1 MADYLCN
8 PVAGEYLYQYNK
20 DVHSGKVSVYR
31 ESADPSVILYQ
42 NRYWMFGSM
51 SLGVWV
57 SDDLVHW
64 ENHRLPS
71 DLPLYDYAPDAKV
84 IDGWVYLCASNKDHN
99 CDFWRTRDILHGPYE
114 RFHGG
119 FPFWDPDLFEDEDGR
134 VYLYWGC
141 SAITPIYGVE
151 LDKSTMQAKG
161 ETVELI
167 HSDAFHRGYER
178 DGENNSITPVSDEEI
193 EKQYRAFLA
202 QRHLDDSKVPAL
214 YKPMIKGM
222 FAHRPYVEG
231 AWMTKHDGTYYLQCA
246 VTGTQYNVYA
256 DETFIS
262 NSPLGPFAPAD
273 SNPYSLMPG
282 GFLTGA
288 GHGSTFQDRDGNWWH
303 ASTSRISVHN
313 DNERRIGIW
322 PAGFDKDGNLF
333 CNQRYGDWPIRVD
346 HRRDPWANPEWF
358 LLSYHAQASA
368 TSQTP
373 DHPASLA
380 TDENIR
386 TWWKAA
392 DATSGQALTLD
403 LGSVMRINAVQ
414 INFADDKVNHPAPG
428 QIRQTS
434 SGMARY
440 IDGSKMVTRWKLEA
454 SVDGH
459 SFSTVKD
466 KSAANTN
473 LPHDLVVCEEGIP
486 ARYVRLTALELPYD
500 QAACVSGLR
509 VFGKADIP
517 APAKP
522 QFTVRRDD
530 PMDMTVTIEP
540 SSPHESHSVEKADG
554 YVISWGNTPDELY
567 HSFRT
572 FTTTQ
577 RVTSLVEGQSYYVR
591 VDAFNG
597 GGITHGSVL
606 HLEPARSN

>member
-20 DVHSGKVSVYR
+20 DGRTGKVSIYR
-31 ESADPSVILYQ
+31 ESADPSVIAYQ
-42 NRYWMFGSM
+42 GRYWMFGSM

-64 ENHRLPS
+64 ESHRLP
-71 DLPLYDYAPDAKV
+71 DELPLYDYAPDAKV
-84 IDGWVYLCASNKDHN
+84 VDDWVYLCASNKDHN

-114 RFHGG
+114 RFSGG

-134 VYLYWGC
+134 IYLYWGC

-151 LDKSTMQAKG
+151 LDKKTMQAKG
-161 ETVELI
+161 NPVELI

-178 DGENNSITPVSDEEI
+178 DGENNSVIPVSDEEI

-231 AWMTKHDGTYYLQCA
+231 AWMTKHEGRYYLQCA

-256 DETFIS
+256 DETFVS
-262 NSPLGPFAPAD
+262 ESPLGPYMPAA

-288 GHGSTFQDRDGNWWH
+288 GHGSTFRDRYGNWWH
-303 ASTSRISVHN
+303 AATSRISIHN

-322 PAGFDKDGNLF
+322 PAGFDKNGNLF

-346 HRRDPWANPEWF
+346 GRRDPWTDPDWF
-358 LLSYHAQASA
+358 LLSYHAKASA
-368 TSQTP
+368 TSQTA
-373 DHPASLA
+373 DHPASNA

-392 DATSGQALTLD
+392 TGDPGQALTVD

-414 INFADDKVNHPAPG
+414 INFADDQIDRDIPGKV
-428 QIRQTS
+428 RQTS
-434 SGMARY
+434 SGMARF
-440 IDGSKMVTRWKLEA
+440 IDGSKMVTRWKLET
-454 SVDGH
+454 SRDGR
-459 SFSTVKD
+459 SFSVLED
-466 KSAANTN
+466 KSAAQTN
-473 LPHDLVVCEEGIP
+473 LPHDLVVREEGIQ
-486 ARYVRLTALELPYD
+486 ARYVRLTALELPYG
-500 QAACVSGLR
+500 QAACASGLR

-517 APAKP
+517 APAIP
-522 QFTVRRDD
+522 EFDIHRDD
-530 PMDMTVTIEP
+530 PLDMSVTVHSANAAP
-540 SSPHESHSVEKADG
+540 SPSVGTADG
-554 YVISWGNTPDELY
+554 YVISWGNAPDELY
-567 HSFRT
+567 HSFLT
-572 FTTTQ
+572 FKAEQ
-577 RVTSLVEGQSYYVR
+577 RITSLVEGQSYFVR
-591 VDAFNG
+591 VDAFNA
-597 GGITHGSVL
+597 GGITHGAVV
-606 HLEPARSN
+606 HLD